1 MATRDILKDPNGYDT
16 EAEFGELLLTLRQNA
31 RTIGIFTGLTTLVAL
46 IYVLFAIP
54 KFFVDGS
61 VYLGDARPS
70 APAGQG
76 AAGLTYLSDFQA
88 VSDINTQI
96 QMMNSRGVIEQ
107 TILETGLNAPVTR
120 QSSPRLHYWRWGLFD
135 QFSINAFNYSPGD
148 LKATDVM
155 FADASS
161 KPVTVKI
168 VMGRDGM
175 YKVMEPGGWFH
186 SPSMLL
192 TGVLGKPASGGGL
205 SLMLNPA
212 VPSFVP
218 QAGSIFRLT
227 ISNAAILEE
236 QIQKSGL
243 LSITAGGQLLNPT
256 KIATVGFLAD
266 NPYQGQL
273 FVNQLM
279 TDFITEKSS
288 WNDQAA
294 ATTEQFISQ
303 QLASIKTSLANADK
317 ALATYKAQTG
327 ILDVPTNATA
337 IISQLSQYET
347 QRTAVVLQQEA
358 LQQLDTELTHSKGS
372 LDPYLISQ
380 SGDVVLGALA
390 TNLATEE
397 SKLDALQVQFTSN
410 APEVQVESA
419 TVARLRQAIRSVV
432 GNELSLASANLTHL
446 DGTIAAFNS
455 KLTKMPAESL
465 QVIALTRASDVY
477 GQIYVLLMQ
486 RDEEAEVSKAAEVVD
501 TRVIT
506 PANLPLVSAKPRPL
520 IALVIGFFIGLFGG
534 IAGAIARRAFSGR
547 FQSEEE
553 VRRLVKLPV
562 YGVLPRIGHRGMPD
576 MSVLHAQTP
585 FAEAVRMLRGNIYRS
600 GPAQQCRVVLLTSS
614 GVDHGKTTIAMN
626 LAKLMADA
634 GKNVILVDADLHKGR
649 LHEILNTQ
657 GSSGLTDWLVSM
669 TPPRVQPVPGQRFLM
684 LSTGVLPPN
693 PSELIDA
700 PFLKNIFAHLRAEF
714 DYVVIDSP
722 PLPAVSD
729 GLVLADHADLV
740 LSVVMLGQTSRQALN
755 IHNQMLETMDARH
768 GIIINGVVGN
778 VYGYG
783 YRASETVPSGLAA
796 KLWRAVERV

>member
-1 MATRDILKDPNGYDT
+1 MAPRDMLKDQDSRDT
-16 EAEFGELLLTLRQNA
+16 EADFGELLLTLRQHRNRIA
-31 RTIGIFTGLTTLVAL
+31 ALTGLTTFLALLYVA
-46 IYVLFAIP
+46 FAVP
-54 KFFVDGS
+54 QFAVDGS

-70 APAGQG
+70 APAGQ
-76 AAGLTYLSDFQA
+76 ATAGLTYLSDFQA

-96 QMMNSRGVIEQ
+96 QMMNSRGLIEQ
-107 TILETGLNAPVTR
+107 TILETGLNAPIVAAGA
-120 QSSPRLHYWRWGLFD
+120 PRLRFWRWGLFD
-135 QFSINAFNYSPGD
+135 QFSNNVFTPAPGG
-148 LKATDVM
+148 LKATYVT
-155 FADASS
+155 FTDASS
-161 KPVTVKI
+161 KPVTVKV
-168 VMGRDGM
+168 VMGAGGA
-175 YKVMEPGGWFH
+175 YKIIEPKGWFGK
-186 SPSMLL
+186 PLVLL
-192 TGVLGKPASGGGL
+192 TGVLGEPAAGGGL
-205 SLMLNPA
+205 SLLLSAA
-212 VPSFVP
+212 VPGAIPKMGAMFN
-218 QAGSIFRLT
+218 LT
-227 ISNAAILEE
+227 ISNADLLEQE
-236 QIQKSGL
+236 IQKSGL
-243 LSITAGGQLLNPT
+243 LSISAGGQLLDPT
-256 KIATVGFLAD
+256 KIATVAFLAD

-294 ATTEQFISQ
+294 AATEAFISQ
-303 QLASIKTSLANADK
+303 QLTSIKSSLTEADK
-317 ALATYKAQTG
+317 ALADYKAQTG
-327 ILDVPTNATA
+327 ILDVPTNATS
-337 IISQLSQYET
+337 IINQLSQYET
-347 QRTAVVLQQEA
+347 QRTALALQQEA
-358 LQQLDTELTHSKGS
+358 LRQLDTQLARSTSP

-390 TNLATEE
+390 TDLATEE
-397 SKLDALQVQFTSN
+397 SKLDALQVQFTGN
-410 APEVQVESA
+410 APEVQVEEA
-419 TVARLRQAIRSVV
+419 TVARLQHAIRSVV
-432 GNELSLASANLTHL
+432 GNELSLASANLTRL
-446 DGTIAAFNS
+446 DDTIASFN
-455 KLTKMPAESL
+455 KQLNRMPAESL

-506 PANLPLVSAKPRPL
+506 PANLPLTAAKPRPV
-520 IALVIGFFIGLFGG
+520 IALVIGFLVGLFGG
-534 IAGAIARRAFSGR
+534 IAAAIAQRAFSGR

-562 YGVLPRIGHRGMPD
+562 YGVLPRVGNRVTTEMA
-576 MSVLHAQTP
+576 VLHPQTR

-614 GVDHGKTTIAMN
+614 GVDQGKTTIAMN

-649 LHEILNTQ
+649 LHELLNTQ
-657 GSSGLTDWLVSM
+657 GASGLTDWLVTM
-669 TPPRVQPVPGQRFLM
+669 TPPRVQPVQGQRFLM

-740 LSVVMLGQTSRQALN
+740 LSVVMLGQTSREALAL
-755 IHNQMLETMDARH
+755 HNQMLEGMDARH
-768 GIIINGVVGN
+768 GIIINGVIGN

-783 YRASETVPSGLAA
+783 YRANEAVETGLAA
-796 KLWRAVERV
+796 KLRRVVERV

>member
-1 MATRDILKDPNGYDT
+1 MLKDQDRRDT
-16 EAEFGELLLTLRQNA
+16 EADFAELLLTLRQHGRRIA
-31 RTIGIFTGLTTLVAL
+31 IFTGLTTLLAVVYVA
-46 IYVLFAIP
+46 FAVP
-54 KFFVDGS
+54 QFAVDGS

-70 APAGQG
+70 APAGQ
-76 AAGLTYLSDFQA
+76 ATEGLTYLSDFQA

-96 QMMNSRGVIEQ
+96 QMMNSRGLIEQ
-107 TILETGLNAPVTR
+107 AILETGLNAPVVPEGASR
-120 QSSPRLHYWRWGLFD
+120 MRFWRWGLLH
-135 QFSINAFNYSPGD
+135 QFSINAFTPPPGGM
-148 LKATDVM
+148 KATDVV

-161 KPVTVKI
+161 KPVSVKI
-168 VMGRDGM
+168 TMGEGGT
-175 YKVMEPGGWFH
+175 YKVTESQGWFA
-186 SPSMLL
+186 SPVVLL
-192 TGVLGKPASGGGL
+192 TGVLGQPASGDGL
-205 SLMLNPA
+205 SLMLDSS
-212 VPSFVP
+212 VPGIIP
-218 QAGSIFRLT
+218 RAGAAFKLT
-227 ISNAAILEE
+227 ISNAALMEE
-236 QIQKSGL
+236 QLQKSGI
-243 LSITAGGQLLNPT
+243 LSISAGGQLLDPT

-266 NPYQGQL
+266 NPYQGQV

-294 ATTEQFISQ
+294 AATEAFISQ
-303 QLASIKTSLANADK
+303 QLTSIKSSLSNADK
-317 ALATYKAQTG
+317 ALADYKAQTG
-327 ILDVPTNATA
+327 ILDVPTNATSL
-337 IISQLSQYET
+337 INQLSQYET
-347 QRTAVVLQQEA
+347 QRTALALQQEA
-358 LQQLDTELTHSKGS
+358 LQQLDAELDRSTGP

-380 SGDVVLGALA
+380 SGDVVLSALA

-397 SKLDALQVQFTSN
+397 SKLDALQVQFTGN
-410 APEVQVESA
+410 APEVQVEQA
-419 TVARLRQAIRSVV
+419 TVARLQNAIRSVV
-432 GNELSLASANLTHL
+432 GNELSLASQNLSHL
-446 DGTIAAFNS
+446 DRTLATFNAQ
-455 KLTKMPAESL
+455 LNKMPAESL

-477 GQIYVLLMQ
+477 GQMYVLLMQ

-506 PANLPLVSAKPRPL
+506 PANLPMVAAKPRPL
-520 IALVIGFFIGLFGG
+520 IAMTIGLLVGVFGG
-534 IAGAIARRAFSGR
+534 IAGAIAQRAFSGR

-562 YGVLPRIGHRGMPD
+562 YGVLPRVGDSSNKEMT
-576 MSVLHAQTP
+576 VLHAQTP

-614 GVDHGKTTIAMN
+614 GVDHGKTIIAMN

-649 LHEILNTQ
+649 LHELLNTQ
-657 GSSGLTDWLVSM
+657 GASGLTDWLVTM
-669 TPPRVQPVPGQRFLM
+669 APPRVQPVPGQRFLM

-729 GLVLADHADLV
+729 GLVLSDHADLV
-740 LSVVMLGQTSRQALN
+740 LSVVMLGRTSRQALA
-755 IHNQMLETMDARH
+755 IHNQMLEGMDARH
-768 GIIINGVVGN
+768 GIIINGVIGN

-783 YRASETVPSGLAA
+783 YRTSEAETLTLAA
-796 KLWRAVERV
+796 KLRRAVEWV